1 MSKKFFN
8 YPYGYIENNGLISK
22 KTQIENI
29 LEDVQGDYAANVE
42 LDAKQEEK
50 IAANAELIQ
59 DEVARSTEQDSEFQD
74 ALTNEISER
83 KRMGGILNTKIS
95 NLETLVNDLNSGSND
110 FISDVEVKLNDE
122 ISRATESEMELSNKI
137 SEETKRATTVENGL
151 KEMITLTSQATESL
165 NVRLT
170 QTETDF
176 VDFKANGIILNK
188 IDSLEYELLVDGK
201 SIGFIK
207 IPQDNFLKEVKL
219 ENGSELVF
227 TFIAD
232 TETVIRVDIS
242 EFIDTYTAGDGL
254 HVDNNKF
261 SIVIDSLS
269 EPYLKL
275 SSNGLKLEGVDNAI
289 AVAVADEANL
299 RNLADESI
307 KAQISNVNIAIETE
321 VKNREYAVKAEE
333 NRATS
338 VEQSLDNRIYRLEEY
353 NLNDSVE
360 TLKTNLSNEI
370 SRATEAEN
378 KIASDLSNEIL
389 RAVTIE
395 DELVDRL
402 DKVENDKV
410 DWISLGGSRKA
421 ITLNN
426 HDTILGTD
434 TKGSTYNIAMLSKW
448 DIIDLGTASLPINLN
463 TPKDVRPTVQEAG
476 QSGDNAHKIAYLD
489 DIDAIGETISN
500 EIDDVKNSIPSLEGV
515 ATEEWVKEQ
524 GYLTEHQSI
533 EHLATKEEI
542 ANMVSYTEGSD
553 KKVILLE
560 NGDLIMG
567 KVNENSEIQPDPTAD
582 ALTLLQ
588 LNKWNIVDLGSP
600 KTIVNINVHEGYRPT
615 VQESNQSGEE
625 AHEIAYLEDI
635 ESLRQLIV
643 DLQAR
648 VKDLESKVY
657 NTNQL
662 IDALSKLKE
671 GETKDIVLYSD
682 ITIDSVDKL
691 SVPVNST
698 LNLDL
703 NGQTLRFNAS
713 DIFLRVQNGA
723 TLNIGGGKFEGDGYV
738 ASVNQGG
745 IINVSD
751 GVYDTSITCFQV
763 NGGVLNVYDGQF
775 KSYSE
780 KYGSKYTLNHIDKNK
795 YVGKINVYGGV
806 FVNYDPSNSPSENP
820 VMNFVADG
828 YGVVEMVEGSETLYK
843 VVKSTEVANDQDFVN
858 LFNSLTSEDKVH
870 IKLSEDVVI
879 SSDDVI
885 RFDGD
890 VTIDLNGKT
899 LTHEKDDILF
909 RVDNGGTL
917 NISNGNVIT
926 KGYVASANEGS
937 AINVNG
943 GTYSSNITCFQSN
956 GGSLKITDGYFSA
969 CNDTYGC
976 KYTINFIDSMKEIGS
991 IEISGGK
998 FVGFDPSSSNSENPK
1013 VNFVAEGY
1021 KAVEKVE
1028 NDLTIYEV
1036 VKE

>member
-353 NLNDSVE
+353 NLNDSIE

-500 EIDDVKNSIPSLEGV
+500 EIDAVKNSIPSLEGV

-524 GYLTEHQSI
+524 DYLTEHQSI

-1021 KAVEKVE
+1021 KVVEKVE